1 MSMTPP
7 ANQPPAPA
15 APAAPAPSEPAAQP
29 NPPVPTPPPA
39 APNAPQ
45 PPADPAQQQQQQD
58 ENPLQPEASPW
69 NDPDKAKAEIER
81 LRRENGDARI
91 NAKKSAADEARKELL
106 ETLTAAL
113 DPEAAK
119 AGQPSTPEQLVAQ
132 LQTSTQERDQAL
144 ADKSSAAKELAIV
157 KEAWKLG
164 VDPAK
169 LEYLSFTLSRRA
181 DFSTKSPSDEDFGAT
196 LSSVISEE
204 LTKDSSLKSSGANI
218 ATGAPQFG
226 GAGSAGA
233 ISKAEFEA
241 MPYGKRLELYQTNPS
256 EYQRL
261 ANS

>member
-7 ANQPPAPA
+7 GNQPAAPA
-15 APAAPAPSEPAAQP
+15 APAAPAPSDPAQP
-29 NPPVPTPPPA
+29 PAPVPTPPPA
-39 APNAPQ
+39 QNAPQ
-45 PPADPAQQQQQQD
+45 PPAPTDPSQQQQHDEQQQQ
-58 ENPLQPEASPW
+58 EQSPW

-119 AGQPSTPEQLVAQ
+119 AGQPATPEQLVAQ

-181 DFSTKSPSDEDFGAT
+181 DFATKSPNDEDFGAT

-241 MPYGKRLELYQTNPS
+241 MPYGKRLELYQSNPS